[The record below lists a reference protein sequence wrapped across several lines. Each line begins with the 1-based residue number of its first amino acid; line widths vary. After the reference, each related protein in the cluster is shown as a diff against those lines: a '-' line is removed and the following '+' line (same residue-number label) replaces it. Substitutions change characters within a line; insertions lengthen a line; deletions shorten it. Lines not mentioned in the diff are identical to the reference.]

1 MLLVPYLVKEKDL
14 FIYLNRRR
22 DGLKEDFLQNYRII
36 GGGRDLWSSPSP
48 TLLLKEIPYKKSHR
62 QVSKAVLNI
71 SREGDCAA
79 FLVCPF

>member
-36 GGGRDLWSSPSP
+36 GGGRDL
-48 TLLLKEIPYKKSHR
+48 
-62 QVSKAVLNI
+62 
-71 SREGDCAA
+71 
-79 FLVCPF
+79 